1 MPAPASPPIPA
12 PEAAGGARYVLFDLV
27 RGLAA
32 LAVCAMHLRAA
43 LLPDA
48 GAVTLSLTGKL
59 AYLATG
65 LGREAVMVFFVLS
78 GFFVGGQVLRS
89 RADFS
94 PGRYATVRLVRLW
107 VVLVPALGLT
117 FFVDRALAHLDP
129 GVLAG
134 SYFNAWCSGPEAG
147 HYEADLRTLL
157 ANLTFNQ
164 TIIAPVFGSNGP
176 LWSLAN
182 EFWYYV
188 MFPAAL
194 LAAGFF
200 PARRSA
206 MPRFVAAAVLIFA
219 LWWVPTEFFRGFT
232 IWLLGAALAALTQHR
247 LLPDWTQSAAARL
260 ASTALAGGALLAAR
274 MHRLDDSWFH
284 PELAV
289 GVTFALWAATWV
301 RCDLRAPGLRR
312 VALGLSEISYSLY
325 LSHLPVVLL
334 IGIAVYGGRELTP
347 SPATWLAY
355 VGWLA
360 ATVGF
365 AIAFWAAFE
374 RHTPRVRRWLDARS

>member
-1 MPAPASPPIPA
+1 M
-12 PEAAGGARYVLFDLV
+12 VFDLV

-32 LAVCAMHLRAA
+32 VAVCAMHLRAA

-48 GAVTLSLTGKL
+48 GTVALTPAEKV
-59 AYLATG
+59 AYFATG
-65 LGREAVMVFFVLS
+65 LGHEAVMVFFVLS

-89 RADFS
+89 RPDFS
-94 PGRYATVRLVRLW
+94 PARYATARLVRLW

-117 FFVDRALAHLDP
+117 FLVDRGLAHLNP

-134 SYFNAWCSGPEAG
+134 SYFNAWCSGPEPG
-147 HYEADLRTLL
+147 HYAADLRTLL

-164 TIIAPVFGSNGP
+164 TIIAPVFGTNGP

-200 PARRSA
+200 PARRSLSL
-206 MPRFVAAAVLIFA
+206 RLAAAIVLVFA
-219 LWWVPTEFFRGFT
+219 VVWVPAQFFRGFA
-232 IWLLGAALAALTQHR
+232 IWILGALLAALAHHR
-247 LLPDWTQSAAARL
+247 RLPPWTQSVAARV
-260 ASTALAGGALLAAR
+260 ASTALAGGAVLAAR
-274 MHRLDDSWFH
+274 LHRFDDSSFH
-284 PELAV
+284 PEHVV
-289 GVTFALWAATWV
+289 GVAFALWAATWV
-301 RCDLRAPGLRR
+301 HGEIRMPALRR
-312 VALGLSEISYSLY
+312 LALGLSEISYSLY

-334 IGIAVYGGRELTP
+334 ISIGIYGGRELPPTP
-347 SPATWLAY
+347 AHWLAFA
-355 VGWLA
+355 GWLA
-360 ATVGF
+360 AIVAL

>member
-1 MPAPASPPIPA
+1 
-12 PEAAGGARYVLFDLV
+12 VFDLV

-32 LAVCAMHLRAA
+32 LAVCAMHLRGA

-48 GAVTLSLTGKL
+48 GAVALSGLERI
-59 AYLATG
+59 AYFASG
-65 LGREAVMVFFVLS
+65 LGHEAVMVFFVLS

-94 PGRYATVRLVRLW
+94 PARYAQARLVRLW

-117 FFVDRALAHLDP
+117 FGVDHALARLDP

-134 SYFNAWCSGPEAG
+134 GYFNAWCSGPEPG
-147 HYEADLRTLL
+147 HYAADLRTLL

-164 TIIAPVFGSNGP
+164 TILAPVFGTNGP

-206 MPRFVAAAVLIFA
+206 AFRLGAAAVLVFA
-219 LWWVPTEFFRGFT
+219 LAWVPGEFFRGFV
-232 IWLLGAALAALTQHR
+232 IWILGAGLAALAHQR
-247 LLPDWTQSAAARL
+247 RLPDWTQSTAARF
-260 ASTALAGGALLAAR
+260 ASSALAATALLAAR
-274 MHRLDDSWFH
+274 LHLLDQSWLH
-284 PELAV
+284 PEHAGGGAFV
-289 GVTFALWAATWV
+289 LWAATWV
-301 RCDLRAPGLRR
+301 HGDLRAPSLRR
-312 VALGLSEISYSLY
+312 LAQGLSEISYSLY
-325 LSHLPVVLL
+325 LCHLPVVLL
-334 IGIAVYGGRELTP
+334 ISIAVYGGRELTL
-347 SPATWLAY
+347 SPGTWMAY
-355 VGWLA
+355 VGWFA
-360 ATVGF
+360 ASVGF
-365 AIAFWAAFE
+365 AIVFWAAFE
-374 RHTPRVRRWLDARS
+374 RHTPRVRRWLDDRS